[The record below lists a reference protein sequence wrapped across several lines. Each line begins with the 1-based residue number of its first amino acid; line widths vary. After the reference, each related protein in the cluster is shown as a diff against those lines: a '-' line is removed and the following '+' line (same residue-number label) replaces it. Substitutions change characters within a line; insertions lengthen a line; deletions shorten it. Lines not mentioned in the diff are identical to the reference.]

1 MVNPLGGADGPST
14 EPLIATCSP
23 FSDTVV
29 LSEQCPGSEPLA
41 QLEKASEGQSSTG
54 LEEETQILPLTRL
67 RAYPFSHLFLSFLLH
82 RMGEV
87 IIINDIMK
95 RT

>member
-1 MVNPLGGADGPST
+1 MKTLLYITFALGCMMFTACGNNSSIGIIGGADGPST

-54 LEEETQILPLTRL
+54 LE
-67 RAYPFSHLFLSFLLH
+67 
-82 RMGEV
+82 
-87 IIINDIMK
+87 
-95 RT
+95 